1 VTIDHIC
8 ATNVPT
14 STVLRQ
20 RSYPTSTVQIKEFQ
34 GYQTSIEKL
43 ETDKNATVT
52 KFELECRRSEML
64 GERLRRVEKELYRM
78 HQKKYDMLKAFKR
91 RDEEQR
97 LIMGQHQLQLQRQ
110 QHHLQSS
117 SAHMAVGGSVQ
128 QHGAPLGGGSGG
140 DGGGSDLVELLTP
153 PFSTSHLGPG
163 GPGSVANESKSALLA
178 SLRDPLLPPPLHRG
192 GGALPRGGIGG
203 GIGSNYP
210 YSPGADAAARAAMA
224 EMDMRAVREE

>member
-1 VTIDHIC
+1 MWPSIIRHVP
-8 ATNVPT
+8 PT
-14 STVLRQ
+14 SPYVIG
-20 RSYPTSTVQIKEFQ
+20 PFANVQIKEFQ

-52 KFELECRRSEML
+52 KFELECRRSDML

-97 LIMGQHQLQLQRQ
+97 LIMAQHQLQLRQ
-110 QHHLQSS
+110 QNHSQSS
-117 SAHMAVGGSVQ
+117 SAHMADMAVEGSVQ
-128 QHGAPLGGGSGG
+128 QHGAHLGGGSGG
-140 DGGGSDLVELLTP
+140 GGGGPDLVELLTP

-163 GPGSVANESKSALLA
+163 GAGSVANESKSAPLA

-192 GGALPRGGIGG
+192 GGVLPRGGIGG